1 MVEGETRALRRKEY
15 SRKVLGTYS
24 TSKHHN
30 GVLSANRCMF
40 EISSYAE
47 RRMNY
52 RAQVPSLGQLL
63 PDTRKRGGSALSR
76 QWLLGAGAWL
86 STHGVK
92 SSSLHEG
99 RRCRSMRECVRGFRR
114 STCPGPLPSSVREC
128 VRGVRHTA
136 GKMRRGIKS

>member
-52 RAQVPSLGQLL
+52 RIPRAQVPVASTVARHEETRWECSLPAVAAWCWSVAL
-63 PDTRKRGGSALSR
+63 DTRREELITPRGQAM
-76 QWLLGAGAWL
+76 QEHA
-86 STHGVK
+86 
-92 SSSLHEG
+92 
-99 RRCRSMRECVRGFRR
+99 
-114 STCPGPLPSSVREC
+114 
-128 VRGVRHTA
+128 
-136 GKMRRGIKS
+136 